1 MLGMLMEIGG
11 TTSLGL
17 ERFGVFYFVG
27 LFRGQA
33 AKMFNIKIK

>member
-1 MLGMLMEIGG
+1 MLGMLMKIGG

-17 ERFGVFYFVG
+17 QRCGVFYFVG
-27 LFRGQA
+27 LILGLA